1 MEARLEPTDSPAQAG
16 PGWPPPGPG
25 TVHQNRPG
33 LPTPAAVPP
42 RWCRGEKIASG
53 RLGLSPGLSSY
64 TKSETM
70 EDGIKAA

>member
-1 MEARLEPTDSPAQAG
+1 MGGGVTWHQDSGAVEARLEPTDSPAQAG

-42 RWCRGEKIASG
+42 AVVSW
-53 RLGLSPGLSSY
+53 
-64 TKSETM
+64 
-70 EDGIKAA
+70 